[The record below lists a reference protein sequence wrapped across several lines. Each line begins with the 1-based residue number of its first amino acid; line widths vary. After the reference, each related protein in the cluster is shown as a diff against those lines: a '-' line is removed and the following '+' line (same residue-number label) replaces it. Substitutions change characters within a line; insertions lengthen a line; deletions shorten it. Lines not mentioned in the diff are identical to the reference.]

1 MGGHHRSTGCCLWDA
16 PAQPCREVGAGP
28 AQALPGCSRGL
39 WMLQGLPGVWVW
51 GSLRGFCCCED
62 PGGSKGSGL
71 LLRTHMS
78 WRGVPRNLGCP
89 QEPGCPQE
97 FGCLRNLGCPQ
108 EPTVFPGIWG
118 VPRSPWCSQE
128 FGVSAGAWGAPRGAQ
143 RALGCSKRSRT
154 SHRAQGLS
162 TPGCSEPPAHCKAP
176 GCSEDSKRHQSP
188 PKAPKA
194 SGCSMIPLEC
204 SKAPGVLGR
213 VPGCS
218 KVPGYSKSPGMLHGL
233 QGAQGPGML

>member
-1 MGGHHRSTGCCLWDA
+1 MKNSSFGNSRDLGNSFLHLPALPGGWELGMGGHHRSTGCCLWDA
-16 PAQPCREVGAGP
+16 PDQPCREVGAGP

-108 EPTVFPGIWG
+108 EPTVFPGVWG
-118 VPRSPWCSQE
+118 VRRS
-128 FGVSAGAWGAPRGAQ
+128 
-143 RALGCSKRSRT
+143 LGCS
-154 SHRAQGLS
+154 Q
-162 TPGCSEPPAHCKAP
+162 GCSE
-176 GCSEDSKRHQSP
+176 
-188 PKAPKA
+188 
-194 SGCSMIPLEC
+194 
-204 SKAPGVLGR
+204 
-213 VPGCS
+213 
-218 KVPGYSKSPGMLHGL
+218 
-233 QGAQGPGML
+233 GPGMLQEVQDFPQGPGSEHPRML